1 MTLGSIT
8 LEPHW
13 WWLIIAV
20 ILGVLEI
27 VIPGVFLIWLAAAAA
42 ITGLVALFVGVPLAA
57 QFLIFAVLALLATY
71 VGRRWYLANP
81 VASSD
86 PLLND
91 RAARLVGEV
100 VTVAVAIADGEGRVR
115 VGDGEWPARG
125 ADAPVGA
132 RVRIAAV
139 EHGTLIVEPL

>member
-57 QFLIFAVLALLATY
+57 QFLMFAVLALLATY

-100 VTVAVAIADGEGRVR
+100 VTVAVAIAGGEGRVR

>member
-57 QFLIFAVLALLATY
+57 QFLMFAVLALLATY

-81 VASSD
+81 VTSSD

-100 VTVAVAIADGEGRVR
+100 VTVAVAIAGGEGRVR

-125 ADAPVGA
+125 ADTPVGA

>member
-100 VTVAVAIADGEGRVR
+100 VTVAVAIAGGEGRVR

>member
-57 QFLIFAVLALLATY
+57 QFLMFAVLALLATY

-81 VASSD
+81 VTSSD

-100 VTVAVAIADGEGRVR
+100 VTVAVAIAGGEGRVR

>member
-42 ITGLVALFVGVPLAA
+42 ITGLVALFVGVPLPA

-81 VASSD
+81 VTSSD

-91 RAARLVGEV
+91 RAARMVGEV
-100 VTVAVAIADGEGRVR
+100 VTVAVAIAGGEGRVR

-139 EHGTLIVEPL
+139 EHGALIVEPL